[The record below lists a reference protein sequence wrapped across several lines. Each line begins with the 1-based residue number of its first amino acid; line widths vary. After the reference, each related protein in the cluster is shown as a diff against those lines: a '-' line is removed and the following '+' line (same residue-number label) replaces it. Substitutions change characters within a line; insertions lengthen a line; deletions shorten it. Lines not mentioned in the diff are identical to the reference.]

1 MRTLAGSPRPL
12 KAVIDLGRRYSDALC
27 NVLKEFNVPHYKRAA
42 LAVYFYAIEGILQK
56 EHRRLSNQLHKFSA
70 KVLQNAILHKSFL
83 TFAWETTAAAYGK
96 KDLNVFTVAYRAFNV
111 SPFELTKALDAFC
124 TLVPQMPRSLVN
136 HMINC
141 DARILEW
148 MAWRHDSP
156 LVNVLQ
162 AYGRDRLRMQQS
174 SGQASAPG
182 SPQTPQHRNSSSDVQ
197 PSSSGGLEQSA
208 STEAPSPL
216 REMERPERLYSD
228 VEARVRVLDF
238 FYEKVFALA
247 GTRTEELLR
256 RLNLTCLRKP
266 VWRSIKYCL
275 WCRWNLVINR
285 HVDLI
290 IMCVIYGVAKVQHLR
305 LRFREIVHEYKQMEH
320 TCDPT
325 FDCESAA
332 VYRNITLDDY
342 GHLIDYKFNDDNE
355 DAAGNPVLTEK
366 VDIIRFYNKSFVPH
380 MKQFILPIGDE
391 TLPLEHGDGME
402 VDTGGPSDGD
412 GTGREEAGAGED
424 GEVEL
429 NTLARAASRQRGLR
443 REEMFQ
449 DLGRKLLESP
459 MRVLRTRRSP
469 RRIGH
474 IIVSPMSPSTRNMV
488 ANRQSS
494 GRRGEGASGGPMTP
508 GTRRLFSFGESPM
521 PTLTPMET
529 REGAD
534 GETGLGSQYVPLSFD
549 GPVAQERSAAF
560 RREVQMIIGR
570 SGREPDDDGDE
581 ESSQSESSSWGNRRG

>member
-1 MRTLAGSPRPL
+1 MRTLAASPRPL

-27 NVLKEFNVPHYKRAA
+27 SVLKQFDMPHYKRAA
-42 LAVYFYAIEGILQK
+42 LAIYFYAIEGILTK
-56 EHRRLSNQLHKFSA
+56 EHRRLANQLDKFSA
-70 KVLQNAILHKSFL
+70 NVLHNAILHKSFL

-96 KDLNVFTVAYRAFNV
+96 KDLRVFMLAYRAFNV

-136 HMINC
+136 HMISC

-148 MAWRHDSP
+148 MAWRRDSP

-162 AYGRDRLRMQQS
+162 AYGRDRLHAQHS
-174 SGQASAPG
+174 SAIPSASD
-182 SPQTPQHRNSSSDVQ
+182 SKQTPPTQTSSSDVQ
-197 PSSSGGLEQSA
+197 PPSSDGIQHSVGVQ
-208 STEAPSPL
+208 APSPL

-228 VEARVRVLDF
+228 VQARIHVLDF
-238 FYEKVFALA
+238 FYGKVFALA

-256 RLNLTCLRKP
+256 RLDLTCLRRP

-275 WCRWNLVINR
+275 WCRWNLAINR

-290 IMCVIYGVAKVQHLR
+290 IMCVIYGVAKVQQYR
-305 LRFREIVHEYKQMEH
+305 LQFREIVHEYKQMEH
-320 TCDPT
+320 TCDAT

-332 VYRNITLDDY
+332 VYRNIVLDDY
-342 GHLIDYKFNDDNE
+342 SHLIDYTHHDNDDE
-355 DAAGNPVLTEK
+355 EAADRAVITETETA
-366 VDIIRFYNKSFVPH
+366 DIIRFYNKAFVPH
-380 MKQFILPIGDE
+380 MKQFILPIADE
-391 TLPLEHGDGME
+391 RLPVVGGDGME
-402 VDTGGPSDGD
+402 VDTDGRSDGD
-412 GTGREEAGAGED
+412 GSGREECGAGED
-424 GEVEL
+424 GEVAL
-429 NTLARAASRQRGLR
+429 NALARAAVRQRGLR

-449 DLGRKLLESP
+449 NLGRKLMESP

-494 GRRGEGASGGPMTP
+494 GRGGEAASSGAMTP

-521 PTLTPMET
+521 RTLTPMDTQES
-529 REGAD
+529 EAN
-534 GETGLGSQYVPLSFD
+534 GEHGVVSQYTPLSFD
-549 GPVAQERSAAF
+549 GPVAEERSAAF

-570 SGREPDDDGDE
+570 SGREPSDE
-581 ESSQSESSSWGNRRG
+581 ESEQSSGSERSSS